1 MEPVN
6 YILGSNS
13 SKVLDCKQISFVI
26 MNWAQNPLTQP
37 ITVTINH
44 LKNV

>member
-1 MEPVN
+1 MGPVN

-13 SKVLDCKQISFVI
+13 YKVLEISFVI

-37 ITVTINH
+37 ITETINH
-44 LKNV
+44 LQNV